1 MTDID
6 LYEFKKTLKEFEND
20 KFIDFAEQKGV
31 AVLEVGK
38 TSEDLD
44 KTLLAEGY
52 KKGDKV
58 LVIVQ

>member
-20 KFIDFAEQKGV
+20 KFIDFVEQKGV

-38 TSEDLD
+38 KSE
-44 KTLLAEGY
+44 ENN
-52 KKGDKV
+52 
-58 LVIVQ
+58 

>member
-6 LYEFKKTLKEFEND
+6 LYEFKKTLKKFEND
-20 KFIDFAEQKGV
+20 KFIDFVEQKGI

-38 TSEDLD
+38 TSKYLD

-52 KKGDKV
+52 KMGDKV